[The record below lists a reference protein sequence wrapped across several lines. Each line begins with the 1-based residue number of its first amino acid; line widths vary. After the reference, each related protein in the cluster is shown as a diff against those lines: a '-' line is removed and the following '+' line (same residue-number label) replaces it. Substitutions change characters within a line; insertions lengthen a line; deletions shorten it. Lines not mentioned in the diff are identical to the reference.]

1 MSCVHLMNL
10 LRFTLS
16 ASLMTQGQTGYGRC
30 CNSEKSSL
38 PQPDLQRIV
47 AGVLFQLVPVFP
59 VKIGNSTLAC
69 CKKKTKGKQMLQ
81 ATPSLLCRAGLCL
94 CRGLGDFL
102 ENLRGVPALLQ
113 WLKVLLAR
121 LPVHLCALRQQ
132 RLLHGQAP
140 TEA

>member
-1 MSCVHLMNL
+1 
-10 LRFTLS
+10 
-16 ASLMTQGQTGYGRC
+16 
-30 CNSEKSSL
+30 
-38 PQPDLQRIV
+38 
-47 AGVLFQLVPVFP
+47 
-59 VKIGNSTLAC
+59 
-69 CKKKTKGKQMLQ
+69 MLQ

-121 LPVHLCALRQQ
+121 LPVHLCALKQQ